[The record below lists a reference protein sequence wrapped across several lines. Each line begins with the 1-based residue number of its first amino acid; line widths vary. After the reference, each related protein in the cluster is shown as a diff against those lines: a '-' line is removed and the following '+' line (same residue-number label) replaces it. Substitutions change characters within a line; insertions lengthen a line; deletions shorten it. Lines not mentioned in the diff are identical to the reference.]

1 MLTLLTE
8 TKAIEWILLFLKHQM
23 TQYHYKS
30 DRKCGNK
37 SNRFIDKVKSPC

>member
-1 MLTLLTE
+1 
-8 TKAIEWILLFLKHQM
+8 M